1 MWQGLSTN
9 RGLGWR
15 GYVVG
20 LLAAAAAALAVGIP
34 TAVIPNEYF
43 SRMTPVRPQD
53 YVFLVLTAVL
63 TGAVAALYTVPTQYG
78 GSATGKVTTAGLFSF
93 LAVGCP
99 VCNKVVLLLL
109 GTSGALTYWAPLQ
122 PVIGSISVALLAL
135 TLWLRLRRLRSE
147 CPTCA

>member
-15 GYVVG
+15 GYAVG

-34 TAVIPNEYF
+34 TAVIPNDYF

-63 TGAVAALYTVPTQYG
+63 TGTVAALYTVPTQYG
-78 GSATGKVTTAGLFSF
+78 GSATGRVTTAGLFSF

-122 PVIGSISVALLAL
+122 PVIGLVSIGLLIL
-135 TLWLRLRRLRSE
+135 TLWLRVRRLRSG